1 MLFNLLKKMKK
12 GVIVK
17 GIEAVVSFEVNLFLF
32 RIRKITQYIR
42 MYCVWWRFTGKKVRS
57 KFYRSDH

>member
-1 MLFNLLKKMKK
+1 MKK